1 MENIVIR
8 RMEIEDAEAVTDILI
23 KSWQTAYR
31 GIVSDEHLENIKF
44 IKITVDVSK

>member
-31 GIVSDEHLENIKF
+31 GIVSDEVGFLYRL
-44 IKITVDVSK
+44 